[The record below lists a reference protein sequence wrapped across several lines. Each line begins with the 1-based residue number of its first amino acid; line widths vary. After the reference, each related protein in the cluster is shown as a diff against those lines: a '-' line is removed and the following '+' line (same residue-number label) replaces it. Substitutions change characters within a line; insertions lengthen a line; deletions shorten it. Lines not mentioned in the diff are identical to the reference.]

1 MPIAEIGAL
10 VKKEL
15 QEAQMW
21 DDAYDGEKKEWY
33 LQTLDM
39 IRDRFHT
46 LKDFTTLGRAYFADD
61 FEIEEA
67 ALTKNLRKYP
77 ELKNWLPMLADRFAA
92 LPEFTKDSVEQAA
105 REFAEEIGVKPGIPI
120 NASRAVITGLV
131 KGPSMFELFVHMGR
145 EKVVARLRNAGKY
158 FA

>member
-1 MPIAEIGAL
+1 PIAEIGAL

-15 QEAQMW
+15 QETELW
-21 DDAYDGEKKEWY
+21 DDAYDTDKKEWY
-33 LQTLDM
+33 LQTIDM

-61 FEIEEA
+61 FDIEEA
-67 ALTKNLRKYP
+67 ALTKNLLKYP
-77 ELKNWLPMLADRFAA
+77 ELKNWLPMLADRFES
-92 LPEFTKDSVEQAA
+92 LSEFTKESAEQAA

-131 KGPSMFELFVHMGR
+131 KGPSMFELFIHLGR
-145 EKVVARLRNAGKY
+145 EKVVARLRDVAKY
-158 FA
+158 FE